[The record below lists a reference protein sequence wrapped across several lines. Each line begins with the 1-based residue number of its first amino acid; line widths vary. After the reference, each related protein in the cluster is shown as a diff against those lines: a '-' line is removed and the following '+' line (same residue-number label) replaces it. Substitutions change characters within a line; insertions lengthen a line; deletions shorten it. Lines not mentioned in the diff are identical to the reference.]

1 MALDF
6 ALRCRSA
13 HPEAKGARQA
23 RRERLAAAQPVDEAV
38 LVALEEPAVVP
49 EGLEEVTA
57 MVSPILCLPSSI
69 WTVTASSLPRNSKP
83 SLR

>member
-38 LVALEEPAVVP
+38 LVALEEPA